1 MHRMPQE
8 DAFCV
13 FAGAA
18 GILQKDK
25 IWNEIGVLQMTYQ
38 ELLQLDSFGQ
48 AELLV
53 ENTDIN
59 HYVKGA
65 QVVETLDVRERVR
78 AGDLVFVSG
87 ACFQKADQDLSA
99 VISRLNDRKAAGIV
113 VSIGPYL
120 QEIPESC
127 IALARE
133 LKLPLLTLPYEV
145 SVSDAIPETYFALFR
160 SQGTRKE
167 GDRFVR
173 ELLYGDEQR
182 ALFRLGEFNYVRTR
196 QHIVIFLSFDR
207 SGYDRELIEELALA
221 VPINLSLQLF
231 SVCYAD
237 EDGVI
242 VVLELSQK
250 ESIKDI
256 VKRIIS
262 SVQKALGTLLQGN
275 TVSAGV
281 SSVFYEPERMK
292 ACINEAK
299 KAFQVL
305 QGCQVRHSARYYEE
319 IGIYRFFFEFNK
331 DLELR
336 DFVLES
342 LGELIRYDEENNSD
356 YVSTLEVYLDE
367 NCNIGETAEK
377 MFVHRNTIKYRI
389 TRVEEILDVD
399 LNNVNTQFNLRFA
412 YKVRKYLGQH

>member
-1 MHRMPQE
+1 
-8 DAFCV
+8 
-13 FAGAA
+13 
-18 GILQKDK
+18 
-25 IWNEIGVLQMTYQ
+25 MTYK
-38 ELLQLDSFGQ
+38 ELLQLESFGQ
-48 AELLV
+48 AKLLV
-53 ENTDIN
+53 ENLDIN

-65 QVVETLDVRERVR
+65 QVVETLDVQEKVKV
-78 AGDLVFVSG
+78 GDLVFISG
-87 ACFQKADQDLSA
+87 ACFQNVEQDLAS
-99 VISRLNDRKAAGIV
+99 VIQLVNEKKAAGIV
-113 VSIGPYL
+113 VETGPYIS
-120 QEIPESC
+120 EIPESC
-127 IALARE
+127 MALAKE
-133 LKLPLLTLPYEV
+133 LKFPLMALPYET
-145 SVSDAIPETYFALFR
+145 SVSAAISETHFALFR
-160 SQGTRKE
+160 NREKIKE

-173 ELLYGDEQR
+173 ELLYGEEQR
-182 ALFRLGEFNYVRTR
+182 ALFQLSQFNYVKTR
-196 QHIVIFLSFDR
+196 QHIVIFLSFDQ
-207 SGYDRELIEELALA
+207 SGYDRTLIKELALA

-250 ESIKDI
+250 EPLKNI
-256 VKRIIS
+256 VKRIMS

-275 TVSAGV
+275 TISAGV
-281 SSVFYEPERMK
+281 SSIFYEPERMK
-292 ACINEAK
+292 ACIEEAR
-299 KAFQVL
+299 KAFRVL

-331 DLELR
+331 DLELK
-336 DFVLES
+336 DFVFES

-399 LNNVNTQFNLRFA
+399 LNNANTRFNLRFA
-412 YKVRKYLGQH
+412 YKVRKYLGDNL